1 MPKEQDWPISVEMQ
15 FLAGLGDGNPRPTG
29 NMCSPGTNIFY
40 NGQLD
45 TRHCINATGRALP
58 KDAWVRAEVLV
69 LGDSIVKHIINGDT
83 VLVYDDT
90 TFGRQRQFSVPDNE
104 TADLQ
109 DEIKAWLGSGHPI
122 WYAFDRMQHEF
133 APIERE
139 PYLPTSAADR

>member
-1 MPKEQDWPISVEMQ
+1 MTILEP
-15 FLAGLGDGNPRPTG
+15 LLYA
-29 NMCSPGTNIFY
+29 
-40 NGQLD
+40 NGALRL
-45 TRHCINATGRALP
+45 TRHGAGR
-58 KDAWVRAEVLV
+58 
-69 LGDSIVKHIINGDT
+69 GDT

-104 TADLQ
+104 TAYLQ